1 MAWFAVAAMVVSAAM
16 KAYGQIQQGNTE
28 AANAKAQANAMDYNA
43 AVNTQNAQ
51 QAGMIATSR
60 EQQQRANQ
68 AQQLGNIRAGLAES
82 GGGETGTNAGVL
94 NQSETNMELDA
105 LTTRY
110 QGVLGARSY
119 NAQAGLD
126 IYQGKVARVNAGAAK
141 KAGYWGAAA
150 GLIGSAG
157 SIYSAGAS
165 SGMWG
170 GAAAKTS
177 GSYSGYW

>member
-1 MAWFAVAAMVVSAAM
+1 MWIPVAMAVASAAM
-16 KAYGQIQQGNTE
+16 KAYGAIQQGNTE
-28 AANAKAQANAMDYNA
+28 SANAKAQANAMDYNA

-51 QAGMIATSR
+51 QSGMIATSR

-141 KAGYWGAAA
+141 KAGYWGAASQLIA
-150 GLIGSAG
+150 GAG
-157 SIYSAGAS
+157 STYSAGQSA
-165 SGMWG
+165 GYWG
-170 GAAAKTS
+170 VSK
-177 GSYSGYW
+177 SGYG

>member
-1 MAWFAVAAMVVSAAM
+1 MAFIPIALMVVSAAM
-16 KAYGQIQQGNTE
+16 TAYGKIQQGNTE
-28 AANAKAQANAMDYNA
+28 SANAKAQANAMDYNA

-51 QAGMIATSR
+51 QAGMVATSR

-110 QGVLGARSY
+110 QGVLGARTY

-126 IYQGKVARVNAGAAK
+126 IYQGKVSRVNAGAAK
-141 KAGYWGAAA
+141 KAGYWGAASS
-150 GLIGSAG
+150 LIGAAG
-157 SIYSAGAS
+157 SIYGKAAGGS
-165 SGMWG
+165 SGY
-170 GAAAKTS
+170 T
-177 GSYSGYW
+177 